1 MELDDLDWRLLELL
15 QGDARMSFSELGR
28 RVSLSAPAVTD
39 RVRRLEARGVIT
51 GYHAIVDPAKL
62 GLPIEAVIRV
72 RLRSLDGPHFR
83 ENILPLPQVQSADHV
98 TGDECW
104 VLRARCASTTELE
117 RLVEQIHRY
126 GETTTSLVFSSPLRN
141 RAITRSQRPA

>member
-39 RVRRLEARGVIT
+39 RIHKLEAGGVIT

-83 ENILPLPQVQSADHV
+83 ENILPLPQVHAADHV

-104 VLRARCASTTELE
+104 VLRARCVSTTDLE
-117 RLVEQIHRY
+117 NLVEQIHSY
-126 GETTTSLVFSSPLRN
+126 GETTTSLIFSSPLRH
-141 RAITRSQRPA
+141 RAITRAQRPI